1 MAADASIQTNN
12 VPWQVRQG
20 GINLSEWIQL
30 QLSRRQP
37 RESEPF
43 SFDWPPWITEL
54 ILWLVIAVVVLW
66 VAWLIVQSL
75 ERYLAYRQGRQ
86 PQPQPQTVSQVRDR
100 SAADWL
106 RQAQQFERE
115 GDWPAA
121 CRALYMAALQVL
133 ADRDWVPHLPSRT
146 DGEYLQAVQPLSR
159 PRPLQLLIR
168 THERSLFGGDRL
180 TAENLQRC
188 RRAYEELDKR

>member
-1 MAADASIQTNN
+1 MAADASIQTSN

-20 GINLSEWIQL
+20 GKNLSEWIQL
-30 QLSRRQP
+30 QLSRQQP

-43 SFDWPPWITEL
+43 DLDLPVWIAEL
-54 ILWLVIAVVVLW
+54 ILWLVIAGAIVW
-66 VAWLIVQSL
+66 VAWVLVQAL

-86 PQPQPQTVSQVRDR
+86 PQAQVYTVPQVRDR

-115 GDWPAA
+115 GDWRAA

-180 TAENLQRC
+180 TAENVQRC